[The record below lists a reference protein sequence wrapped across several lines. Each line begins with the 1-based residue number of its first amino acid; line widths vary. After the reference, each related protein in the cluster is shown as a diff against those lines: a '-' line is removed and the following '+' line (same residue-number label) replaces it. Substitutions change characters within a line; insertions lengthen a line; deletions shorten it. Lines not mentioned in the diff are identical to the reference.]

1 MLRRKAPLLSAGLVF
16 VAAAAA
22 ISACSSLRE
31 GPLAAT
37 DASDASAGADG
48 AGADGT
54 VVIGEDGSAPSDAEV
69 EAERDPEWA
78 MWKLPPSA
86 PPAGNYAVANG
97 VARDETTQLEWL
109 QAALPDRLTHAAAA
123 AACKA
128 TTRDGGGF
136 RLPTRI
142 ELLSLVDYSR
152 NGKGMNA
159 SVFGS
164 SSFGVEFWS
173 STPDALAPA
182 ARAWFVRFTNGES
195 STDLQSTMKAVR
207 CVRGPAP

>member
-1 MLRRKAPLLSAGLVF
+1 MLRRQAPPLSAAF
-16 VAAAAA
+16 FIVAAAAV
-22 ISACSSLRE
+22 ISACSSLRD
-31 GPLAAT
+31 GPLTAT
-37 DASDASAGADG
+37 EASDASVAADG
-48 AGADGT
+48 ASADGA
-54 VVIGEDGSAPSDAEV
+54 VVIGEDGAAGSDAEAA
-69 EAERDPEWA
+69 AERDPEWA
-78 MWKLPPSA
+78 MWKLPASA

-109 QAALPDRLTHAAAA
+109 QAALPDLLTHTAAAT
-123 AACKA
+123 ACKA
-128 TTRDGGGF
+128 TTQDGGGF

-152 NGKGMNA
+152 NGKGVNA
-159 SVFGS
+159 SVFGA